1 MNSQIH
7 DIRNKIDHID
17 DAIFDLLKKRIF
29 LAKELVKIKNQEKK
43 EIFDPKR
50 EEEIFNRLIKKIP
63 QDIVQKEKIIYLW
76 KNIIEICRDIQEN
89 NSK

>member
-50 EEEIFNRLIKKIP
+50 EEAILNRLTKKIP
-63 QDIVQKEKIIYLW
+63 QDIVKKEKIIYLW